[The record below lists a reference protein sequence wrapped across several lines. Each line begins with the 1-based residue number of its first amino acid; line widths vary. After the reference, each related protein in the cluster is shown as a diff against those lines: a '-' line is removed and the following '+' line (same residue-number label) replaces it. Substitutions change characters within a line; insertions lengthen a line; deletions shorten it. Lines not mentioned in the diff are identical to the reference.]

1 MLDLL
6 FQPWGIFFTLEPKI
20 KKCGVNAFFHAQN
33 LFSALCQNHRSKPNC
48 SITDQTVCCQP
59 FARLRGGNSY
69 GRSFLLLC
77 FRKVQAGIN
86 TSLFGGGAW
95 AEGMTCRNGKGILE
109 LRIETKW
116 ETKWSNLEEFYLVEN
131 MLMGLS
137 IHFKRALSVCFR
149 VSGVKIGFSNGMV
162 WPELSLSC

>member
-1 MLDLL
+1 MLFFMRKTC
-6 FQPWGIFFTLEPKI
+6 FQHFAKTTILNQIF
-20 KKCGVNAFFHAQN
+20 H
-33 LFSALCQNHRSKPNC
+33 C

-95 AEGMTCRNGKGILE
+95 AEGMTCRNGKVILE
-109 LRIETKW
+109 LRIEGKH
-116 ETKWSNLEEFYLVEN
+116 
-131 MLMGLS
+131 G
-137 IHFKRALSVCFR
+137 KR
-149 VSGVKIGFSNGMV
+149 NG
-162 WPELSLSC
+162 PI